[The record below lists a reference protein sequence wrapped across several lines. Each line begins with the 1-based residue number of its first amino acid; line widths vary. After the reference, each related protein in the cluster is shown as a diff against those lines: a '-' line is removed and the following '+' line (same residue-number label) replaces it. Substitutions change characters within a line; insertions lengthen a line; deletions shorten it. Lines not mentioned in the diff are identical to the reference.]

1 MKTAICYYSHHH
13 GNTRR
18 VVEAM
23 AQTEELDLIDVSGG
37 QTPRLE
43 DYDRIGF
50 ASGIYGFEVHKSVVE
65 FARQHLPQGR
75 PVFFVYIY
83 GLSKGTGAKQLEA
96 VAREKGCPVLGEFGC
111 RGYNTFGPF
120 KLMGG
125 MAKGHPD
132 AEELEQARRFYQSLG
147 RQ

>member
-1 MKTAICYYSHHH
+1 
-13 GNTRR
+13 
-18 VVEAM
+18 M

-75 PVFFVYIY
+75 PVFFVYTY
-83 GLSKGTGAKQLEA
+83 GLSKGTGAKQLEE

>member
-1 MKTAICYYSHHH
+1 M
-13 GNTRR
+13 
-18 VVEAM
+18 
-23 AQTEELDLIDVSGG
+23 
-37 QTPRLE
+37 
-43 DYDRIGF
+43 
-50 ASGIYGFEVHKSVVE
+50 
-65 FARQHLPQGR
+65 
-75 PVFFVYIY
+75 
-83 GLSKGTGAKQLEA
+83 
-96 VAREKGCPVLGEFGC
+96 AREKGCPVLGEFGC